1 MSAPIRPARFR
12 PAWRPTLAGCLAV
25 LMMLALPA
33 CGRRG
38 PLEAPPDAS
47 APAPTTR
54 SGKPAPADKRLRP
67 GTTSQRA
74 QPVAPASTLAT
85 QSAGIVADS
94 PDGPD
99 TDEDDDPEQGSL
111 LVNPQPMPSKKR
123 GRAYTVPKEPF
134 ILDPLL

>member
-1 MSAPIRPARFR
+1 MSAPFRLDWRRP
-12 PAWRPTLAGCLAV
+12 LAGCLAA
-25 LMMLALPA
+25 LLMLALPA

-47 APAPTTR
+47 APTAPAPTR

-85 QSAGIVADS
+85 QSAGIVTDS

-99 TDEDDDPEQGSL
+99 TDDDDDPEQGSL
-111 LVNPQPMPSKKR
+111 LVNPQPTPSKKR

>member
-1 MSAPIRPARFR
+1 MSAPSPS
-12 PAWRPTLAGCLAV
+12 AWRIPLAGCLAAI
-25 LMMLALPA
+25 LLLALPA

-47 APAPTTR
+47 APATPAPTK

-67 GTTSQRA
+67 GTTSQRS

-94 PDGPD
+94 AEDPD
-99 TDEDDDPEQGSL
+99 TDDADDDQEQGSL
-111 LVNPQPMPSKKR
+111 AVNPQPTPSKRR

-134 ILDPLL
+134 FLDPLL

>member
-1 MSAPIRPARFR
+1 MSAPFSLD
-12 PAWRPTLAGCLAV
+12 WRRLFAGCLAV
-25 LMMLALPA
+25 ALTIALPA

-47 APAPTTR
+47 APTTPAPTR

-67 GTTSQRA
+67 GTASQRA

-85 QSAGIVADS
+85 QSAGIVTDS

-99 TDEDDDPEQGSL
+99 TDDDDDPEQGSL
-111 LVNPQPMPSKKR
+111 LVNPQPTPSKKR
-123 GRAYTVPKEPF
+123 GRAYTIPKEPF

>member
-1 MSAPIRPARFR
+1 MSAPFSLD
-12 PAWRPTLAGCLAV
+12 WRRLFAGCLAA
-25 LMMLALPA
+25 LLMLALPA

-47 APAPTTR
+47 APAPTTP
-54 SGKPAPADKRLRP
+54 SGKPAPADRRLRA

-74 QPVAPASTLAT
+74 QPVAPASSLAT

-99 TDEDDDPEQGSL
+99 TDDDDDPEQGSL
-111 LVNPQPMPSKKR
+111 LVNPQPTPSKKR
-123 GRAYTVPKEPF
+123 GRAYTVPTDPF

>member
-1 MSAPIRPARFR
+1 MSAPTRLD
-12 PAWRPTLAGCLAV
+12 WRRLFAGCVAAIL
-25 LMMLALPA
+25 LLALPA

-47 APAPTTR
+47 APAPTR
-54 SGKPAPADKRLRP
+54 SGKPAPADRRLRA
-67 GTTSQRA
+67 GTTSERA
-74 QPVAPASTLAT
+74 PAASASTLAT
-85 QSAGIVADS
+85 RSTGTVADT

-99 TDEDDDPEQGSL
+99 TDDDDDPEQGSL
-111 LVNPQPMPSKKR
+111 LVNPQPTPSKKR

>member
-1 MSAPIRPARFR
+1 MLLPFR
-12 PAWRPTLAGCLAV
+12 LDGRRLFAGCLAV
-25 LMMLALPA
+25 ILTLALPA

-47 APAPTTR
+47 APAAPVTTK

-99 TDEDDDPEQGSL
+99 ADDDDDPDQSST
-111 LVNPQPMPSKKR
+111 LVNPQPTPSRKR
-123 GRAYTVPKEPF
+123 GRAYTIPKEPF